1 MTNNSKIILATTSPY
16 RQQAFEM
23 LGLDFVAEG
32 SNIDEDFEGR
42 PSAPNDLVKQLSK
55 LKAESVVKNH
65 SEGVIIG
72 FDSVGWFNNFI
83 LEKPKSREEA
93 FSRLKSLSGNSFDF
107 YTGVHIINI
116 SDSKVL
122 SKVVKTI
129 VDLRELTDSEIDKYL
144 KQDSNY
150 NTYAL
155 GFDPLGHFSSSF
167 VEKIEGSYNN
177 LLRGIPLEAIV
188 EILKEM
194 GVKI

>member
-1 MTNNSKIILATTSPY
+1 MNNSKIILATTSPY
-16 RQQAFEM
+16 RQQAFDM
-23 LGLDFVAEG
+23 LGLDFVAED
-32 SNIDEDFEGR
+32 SDIDEDFKGR
-42 PSAPNDLVKQLSK
+42 PSAPDELVKQLSK
-55 LKAESVVKNH
+55 LKAESVAKKH

-72 FDSVGWFNNFI
+72 FDSVGWLDNSV

-93 FSRLKSLSGNSFDF
+93 FNRLKSLSGNNFDF

-116 SDSKVL
+116 YDGKIL
-122 SKVVKTI
+122 SRVVKTS

-144 KQDSNY
+144 DQDSNY

-177 LLRGIPLEAIV
+177 LLRGIPLEVIV
-188 EILKEM
+188 AILKEM
-194 GVKI
+194 GIKI